1 MLQLEFSLIEDL
13 FKPVVSKIVQQIKDI
28 ITEAAKT
35 GESPNKII
43 LAGGFSES
51 PYLYKK
57 IKEAVLTENLFPT
70 DLEYHNDDCNRLIQ
84 VDDCGLAVLKGG
96 VHFGLQHGEITFARK
111 ARYTYGFDI
120 DEKREAFAK
129 RLLRE
134 GREHDL
140 TENDISE
147 CGEYVVD
154 VFQVLIR
161 QGEFMNKDQTAKS
174 RGEFV
179 SLEKKTS
186 FAIYEADISNPIFI
200 SEKQVRLL
208 KTIELEADI
217 DDSISINI
225 NFGGTK
231 ITAEAWN
238 KTQNNRVEKEFE
250 YGEKEDFETK
260 FVLDCEDSSDRE
272 GSSNR

>member
-1 MLQLEFSLIEDL
+1 
-13 FKPVVSKIVQQIKDI
+13 
-28 ITEAAKT
+28 
-35 GESPNKII
+35 
-43 LAGGFSES
+43 
-51 PYLYKK
+51 
-57 IKEAVLTENLFPT
+57 
-70 DLEYHNDDCNRLIQ
+70 
-84 VDDCGLAVLKGG
+84 
-96 VHFGLQHGEITFARK
+96 
-111 ARYTYGFDI
+111 
-120 DEKREAFAK
+120 
-129 RLLRE
+129 
-134 GREHDL
+134 
-140 TENDISE
+140 
-147 CGEYVVD
+147 
-154 VFQVLIR
+154 
-161 QGEFMNKDQTAKS
+161 MNKNQTAKS